1 MEETGRK
8 RERFLLEYGHL
19 FEALLP
25 ESNYIAKLR
34 AKYAARSEKV
44 EAASANANANANGLL
59 LTPEVKAEAGV
70 EVKAEVEVRG
80 GEDKPAAEAGFG
92 DAEAKPESRTEIQ
105 VEDKPEVTTEVGA
118 EVKAAGSEPTAA
130 PPPTELR
137 AVPYKLLEKQPPNV
151 TATMKGYQ
159 LSGLSF
165 LVWLYNNGSSG
176 ILGDEMGLGK
186 TLQTLSLF
194 SYLTT
199 FHPCP
204 ADQQRPFLVVCPL
217 SVVSSWVS
225 ECKKWTPHLRVL
237 RLHGPAEERDRL
249 KKVAETG
256 ETFGLDADDDAN
268 SDRGYDV
275 VITSYEVFEREKQ
288 WFRRAFVWRYVVLD
302 EGHKIKNEKTNVASA
317 LQGLSAEYRLILT
330 GTPLQNNLTELWAL
344 IHWLFPEVFNVNTSK
359 VFSDAFDLTAGK
371 NDLKV
376 MDNARRLLEL
386 IMLRRM
392 KESKGVNLGLPKK
405 TEVILYLPL
414 VPMQRFWYKRLLTR
428 LDKGVLEQVFREA
441 KEKAVEEE
449 KEADDHHRGK
459 EGIVADRDLENL
471 GVGDEQWG
479 ETRMIVEK
487 AIKEKQGTQWQKLM
501 NLLMQLRKCCSH
513 PYLLPNAEPSP
524 PINGPHVILASSKF
538 ILLDKLIDEL
548 CLRRGQKVLLFSG
561 FTKMLDICEDLM
573 QLKGGDGTKFKYGR
587 LDGMTARARRN
598 LAIRLFNNDPDYKV
612 MLISTRAG
620 GLGINLAS
628 ASNVVML
635 DSDWNPQADL
645 QAQARAHRIGQTQ
658 EVTVYRLITQGT
670 VEEQMMGRIRKKLYL
685 SAKVTESMRDIH
697 TSTSSVN
704 AASSAEDNMPNLT
717 TSQLMSLVRS
727 GSRAIAREEIDP
739 TEMLKWDWA
748 TTIKKCTEY
757 SQKLQHEETAQE
769 AADNEEEEKRWL
781 SEMEKVETRVF
792 EGKNHVRNT
801 QRDSNH
807 EISAEWTRESRRLG
821 MERVVMVDGHPV
833 LKETI
838 GNNAWEAVA
847 TLSGKDP
854 RLAEPPKRKRR
865 AMDHQ
870 DYCQICYDGG
880 ELTLCSGC
888 PRTYHYGCLTR
899 EFQLRSK
906 SKMGQFY
913 CPQHQ
918 CADCSQKTTN
928 AGGMLF
934 RCRWCQSAYCEDCID
949 FDKIDLL
956 GESLVEY
963 ENLGLEPSSQ
973 AFYIKC
979 ESCIEYHAGDEESR
993 RVCEDME
1000 REWTQISEVIRIQEA
1015 EAAAKAAAA
1024 RELEEVADMT
1034 EGTTAPGS
1042 EGVLT
1047 PAEGEFEQVTTLGA
1061 AAALGK
1067 GKRGRRRTVEVAAA
1081 QEVGGRGMKR
1091 KKAAAAGSVG
1101 RAKKV
1106 KVEQA

>member
-1 MEETGRK
+1 
-8 RERFLLEYGHL
+8 
-19 FEALLP
+19 
-25 ESNYIAKLR
+25 
-34 AKYAARSEKV
+34 
-44 EAASANANANANGLL
+44 
-59 LTPEVKAEAGV
+59 
-70 EVKAEVEVRG
+70 
-80 GEDKPAAEAGFG
+80 
-92 DAEAKPESRTEIQ
+92 
-105 VEDKPEVTTEVGA
+105 
-118 EVKAAGSEPTAA
+118 
-130 PPPTELR
+130 
-137 AVPYKLLEKQPPNV
+137 
-151 TATMKGYQ
+151 MKGYQ

-501 NLLMQLRKCCSH
+501 NLLMQLRKVCFM
-513 PYLLPNAEPSP
+513 
-524 PINGPHVILASSKF
+524 G
-538 ILLDKLIDEL
+538 
-548 CLRRGQKVLLFSG
+548 LF
-561 FTKMLDICEDLM
+561 FW
-573 QLKGGDGTKFKYGR
+573 F
-587 LDGMTARARRN
+587 
-598 LAIRLFNNDPDYKV
+598 V
-612 MLISTRAG
+612 G
-620 GLGINLAS
+620 GLLLILMISS
-628 ASNVVML
+628 AVPTRTCSQMQNRHRLSM
-635 DSDWNPQADL
+635 
-645 QAQARAHRIGQTQ
+645 AR
-658 EVTVYRLITQGT
+658 
-670 VEEQMMGRIRKKLYL
+670 
-685 SAKVTESMRDIH
+685 
-697 TSTSSVN
+697 TSSWRRQ
-704 AASSAEDNMPNLT
+704 SS
-717 TSQLMSLVRS
+717 S
-727 GSRAIAREEIDP
+727 
-739 TEMLKWDWA
+739 
-748 TTIKKCTEY
+748 
-757 SQKLQHEETAQE
+757 
-769 AADNEEEEKRWL
+769 
-781 SEMEKVETRVF
+781 
-792 EGKNHVRNT
+792 
-801 QRDSNH
+801 
-807 EISAEWTRESRRLG
+807 
-821 MERVVMVDGHPV
+821 
-833 LKETI
+833 
-838 GNNAWEAVA
+838 
-847 TLSGKDP
+847 
-854 RLAEPPKRKRR
+854 
-865 AMDHQ
+865 
-870 DYCQICYDGG
+870 
-880 ELTLCSGC
+880 
-888 PRTYHYGCLTR
+888 CLT
-899 EFQLRSK
+899 S
-906 SKMGQFY
+906 
-913 CPQHQ
+913 
-918 CADCSQKTTN
+918 
-928 AGGMLF
+928 
-934 RCRWCQSAYCEDCID
+934 
-949 FDKIDLL
+949 
-956 GESLVEY
+956 
-963 ENLGLEPSSQ
+963 
-973 AFYIKC
+973 
-979 ESCIEYHAGDEESR
+979 
-993 RVCEDME
+993 
-1000 REWTQISEVIRIQEA
+1000 
-1015 EAAAKAAAA
+1015 
-1024 RELEEVADMT
+1024 
-1034 EGTTAPGS
+1034 
-1042 EGVLT
+1042 
-1047 PAEGEFEQVTTLGA
+1047 
-1061 AAALGK
+1061 
-1067 GKRGRRRTVEVAAA
+1067 
-1081 QEVGGRGMKR
+1081 
-1091 KKAAAAGSVG
+1091 
-1101 RAKKV
+1101 
-1106 KVEQA
+1106 